1 MSLRYFND
9 KDDKKVTRF
18 ESFFFDV
25 LQKRSIEMPNLEK
38 ATAARRADDPFPK
51 IVSLSSIVK
60 KINLYSNCCIKFI
73 IS

>member
-1 MSLRYFND
+1 MPISLKYFND
-9 KDDKKVTRF
+9 KDDKNVTRF

-60 KINLYSNCCIKFI
+60 KLIFI
-73 IS
+73 RTVV

>member
-1 MSLRYFND
+1 MPISLKYFND

-38 ATAARRADDPFPK
+38 ITAARRADDPFPK
-51 IVSLSSIVK
+51 IVSLSCIIK
-60 KINLYSNCCIKFI
+60 KLIFI
-73 IS
+73 RTVV

>member
-1 MSLRYFND
+1 MPISLKYFND

-25 LQKRSIEMPNLEK
+25 LQKRSIGMPNPER
-38 ATAARRADDPFPK
+38 ATEARRADDPFPK

-60 KINLYSNCCIKFI
+60 KLIFI
-73 IS
+73 RTVV

>member
-1 MSLRYFND
+1 MPISLKYFND
-9 KDDKKVTRF
+9 KDDRKVTRF

-38 ATAARRADDPFPK
+38 AIAARRADDPFPK

-60 KINLYSNCCIKFI
+60 KLIFI
-73 IS
+73 RTVV

>member
-1 MSLRYFND
+1 MPISLKYFND
-9 KDDKKVTRF
+9 KDDRKVTRF

-38 ATAARRADDPFPK
+38 ATAVRRADDPFPK

-60 KINLYSNCCIKFI
+60 KLIFI
-73 IS
+73 RTVV